1 MCKGLCGLTTVI
13 QLSWLT
19 VTKTKSKCKD
29 EKKTENQ
36 MQSLS
41 VKAERQLCGKYIY
54 KTFTHKTISK

>member
-1 MCKGLCGLTTVI
+1 MWAYDSDPAKLVN
-13 QLSWLT
+13 SNE
-19 VTKTKSKCKD
+19 TKSKCKD
-29 EKKTENQ
+29 QKKTENQ